1 MSKGNNSQEKP
12 GAEFF
17 RGPLIPAQRQ
27 YEALRAYLL
36 EGLSAT
42 EAAEQFGYTSATL
55 YALSCDFRL
64 GRLTFFS
71 PQKPGP
77 KGAPKRDA
85 ARERVFQLRQPNYSV
100 YDIQKVLASEGLT
113 LSHTVIH
120 HILREAGLAKLSR
133 RRNNDRPV
141 VIQPDST
148 VTADVRAL
156 DWTQW
161 QSFETQAGG
170 LFVLVLSGVGV

>member
-17 RGPLIPAQRQ
+17 RRPFIPAQRQ

-55 YALSCDFRL
+55 YALWRDFRL

-71 PQKPGP
+71 PQKPGS

-85 ARERVFQLRQPNYSV
+85 ARERVFQLRQQNYSV
-100 YDIQKVLASEGLT
+100 YDILKVLASEGLT
-113 LSHTVIH
+113 LSHT
-120 HILREAGLAKLSR
+120 ASTTSCAKQDWQNCPDAVTTNVPWSFSPTAPSPLMSVHLTGPSGSPLKP
-133 RRNNDRPV
+133 RPV
-141 VIQPDST
+141 VCS
-148 VTADVRAL
+148 
-156 DWTQW
+156 
-161 QSFETQAGG
+161 S
-170 LFVLVLSGVGV
+170 LSRP